1 MRPIE
6 KRDEMKKVL
15 AVLLISAV
23 STLVVPASA
32 QASDPTPP
40 AEWKMPAT
48 SKYMKYKGM
57 DCWKWRRITK
67 CLPK

>member
-40 AEWKMPAT
+40 AET
-48 SKYMKYKGM
+48 
-57 DCWKWRRITK
+57 
-67 CLPK
+67 